1 MVHFE
6 QLNQVQKDAALHNNG
21 PHMILSG
28 PGTGK
33 TSIITH
39 KLNTLLSQGVDPES
53 ILLITTSFRSSQI
66 LTGELRELS
75 GREINLP
82 WSGNFYTIFAKI
94 LRAEAKSIGF
104 THYYSIYDTED
115 SLSLVT
121 NIVGEAVQKDD
132 ALSAP
137 NVRKKIAF
145 NKNLGILPDKYAE
158 SYIQNALD
166 EKFLEYFRTYQT
178 KIVEN
183 DAMDFED
190 ILLNTITLFT
200 NVKKVHQKYKKR
212 FEYLI
217 IDDFQDLNIL
227 QYEIVKLLAAK
238 SDKIAV
244 FGDYNQSI
252 LGYKGA
258 KPSIIQSFQ
267 GDYSRVK
274 IYTPDVNYRNNPHI
288 HNGAFSVAAKNVDT
302 VKYKTRF
309 ASDDDRKISLVKCSD
324 EKDEAYQIARFIK
337 DEVYD
342 NKYTL
347 NEIAVIFR
355 TPAQVRALEDV
366 FRIEKIPFVHIA
378 GIEYYRKKEVKDILA
393 YLKVINNQRDEES
406 LLRIMNFPQRGIGV
420 TTVNRMLSFASKQG
434 ITLFETMGR
443 IFEVI
448 DIKERIQK
456 NVKNFKILLDKYI
469 LLREKLSV
477 EELTR
482 ALIDELEIMKSL
494 KEESSI
500 ESLSKIDNIQD
511 FFKCIADYSAR
522 FPGIK
527 LEDFVEKLT
536 LMMDTD
542 MAPDNANA
550 VSLMTTHS
558 VKGIEFPLVFVS
570 GLEDEIFPLSKRFDS
585 LSEEEEERRLFYVC
599 VTRGMKKVYLSHA
612 RSRYRFGEV
621 AYQSRSKFIDE
632 VNPDFIYEEDLSGN
646 KKANRKTRKE
656 IFKEYFEQTD
666 YKDFTE
672 IESSLKMGS
681 RVYHE
686 KFGLGKVIQV
696 SGSGESQKVT
706 VVFEGNNV
714 KQLMLKFAK
723 LKVLNTI

>member
-6 QLNQVQKDAALHNNG
+6 QLNPIQKDAAAYNNG
-21 PHMILSG
+21 PHMVLSG

-33 TSIITH
+33 TSIIAH
-39 KLNTLLSQGVDPES
+39 KLNALLSQGADPES
-53 ILLITTSFRSSQI
+53 VLLITTSFKSSQVI
-66 LTGELRELS
+66 LEELKQLA
-75 GREINLP
+75 GREVKMP

-104 THYYSIYDTED
+104 TQYYSIYDTED

-121 NIVGEAVQKDD
+121 NIVGDTVQKDD

-137 NVRKKIAF
+137 NVRKRIA
-145 NKNLGILPDKYAE
+145 NCKNLGILPEKFSE
-158 SYIQNALD
+158 SYVKDASD
-166 EKFLEYFRTYQT
+166 EKFLEYFTTYQK
-178 KIVEN
+178 KIVDN

-217 IDDFQDLNIL
+217 LDDFQDMNVL
-227 QYEIVKLLAAK
+227 QYEIIKLLASK
-238 SDKIAV
+238 TDKISV
-244 FGDYNQSI
+244 LGDYNQSI
-252 LGYKGA
+252 LGYKGGSPA
-258 KPSIIQSFQ
+258 FIKSFQ
-267 GDYSRVK
+267 EDYSRVK
-274 IYTPDVNYRNNPHI
+274 IFKPEINYRNNSSI
-288 HNGAFSVAAKNVDT
+288 HDGALSVAAINGDT
-302 VKYKTRF
+302 VSYKTTF
-309 ASDDDRKISLVKCSD
+309 ANDDDSKISLVKCSD

-347 NEIAVIFR
+347 SEIAVIFR

-378 GIEYYRKKEVKDILA
+378 GVEYYRKKEVKDILA

-420 TTVNRMLSFASKQG
+420 TTVNRMLSFASKQD
-434 ITLFETMGR
+434 ITLFDTMGR

-494 KEESSI
+494 KEESSV
-500 ESLSKIDNIQD
+500 ESLSKIDNIQE
-511 FFKCIADYSAR
+511 FFKCISDYSAR

-542 MAPDNANA
+542 LAPDNANA

-558 VKGIEFPLVFVS
+558 VKGVEFPLVFVS
-570 GLEDEIFPLSKRFDS
+570 GLEDEIFPLAKRFDN
-585 LSEEEEERRLFYVC
+585 LSEEPEERRLFYVC

-632 VNPDFIYEEDLSGN
+632 VAPDFIYEEDLSGN

-666 YKDFTE
+666 YKDFSE